1 MAAREVWAR
10 RVRRW
15 VESDLTAA
23 EFASELGINP
33 RTLTYWKWKLG
44 KEGRETKVLAKRS
57 ESSRADTTTFVEV
70 TPPASTWWQATDRLE
85 VVVGDGLV
93 IRVPE
98 EFEVETLRRV
108 VQALRKVEGEE

>member
-1 MAAREVWAR
+1 MAAREVWEK

-15 VESDLTAA
+15 VESGLTAA

-33 RTLTYWKWKLG
+33 RTLAYWKWKLR
-44 KEGRETKVLAKRS
+44 KEGRETTTLAKRCDPIRP
-57 ESSRADTTTFVEV
+57 ETTFIEV

-93 IRVPE
+93 VRVPE
-98 EFEVETLRRV
+98 NFEAETLCRV
-108 VQALRKVEGEE
+108 VQALRLVEDDA